1 MPDNID
7 KKPRLVKSKG
17 VKLVKKSNN
26 LIEARY
32 KFDIWET
39 RIFTSILTQIE
50 RIDEDFKVYRLYL
63 RDIIKE
69 FDINNGNAYELLR
82 QAADSLMNKKFYL
95 DYEGDGA
102 ERKKV
107 YHIIRNVDYMTK
119 LIDENKR
126 SLNEYVDVS
135 IDPDMKPLLLQLK
148 EQFTTYDM
156 RNIIRFKSSYSV
168 RIYELL
174 KQYESIGHR
183 TIDVDYLKSAFEIND
198 EYPLFGNF
206 YQKIIEPAHAAINE
220 HTDLFVTEI
229 EKVKS
234 GKKVIALKF
243 IFHRKSEHS
252 FNKSKKATTKSL
264 ALPFEDNFLQVADD
278 SIDELF
284 VKYQSRVVGD
294 FGVAPTVFMTTL
306 KGKTNQQV
314 EKAIRITDEAK
325 RKGDLGNVAGFFIE
339 ALRNDF
345 TNEKEEKK
353 QKEKDLKQK
362 EIALKKAKATEL
374 EAKAKAINDTV
385 RKLTAADPSL
395 TARAI
400 ERVKQSA
407 TGQSRLR
414 VLELSDP
421 SVEDF
426 RQDEVLRELVKMAI
440 LEIGVL

>member
-1 MPDNID
+1 MTEVVE
-7 KKPRLVKSKG
+7 KKPRQKKNNG
-17 VKLVKKSNN
+17 VKLVKKSNE

-50 RIDEDFKVYRLYL
+50 RVDEDFKVYRLYL
-63 RDIIKE
+63 RDVIKE

-119 LIDENKR
+119 IIDEKKR

-174 KQYESIGHR
+174 KQYENIGHR
-183 TIDVDYLKSAFEIND
+183 TVEVDYLKSAFEINE

-206 YQKIIEPAHAAINE
+206 YQKIIEPAFAAINE
-220 HTDLFVTEI
+220 YSDLYITAI
-229 EKVKS
+229 DKIKN
-234 GKKVIALKF
+234 GKKVVALKF
-243 IFHRKSEHS
+243 EFHRKSEHN
-252 FNKSKKATTKSL
+252 FNKPKKLNPKSQGSL
-264 ALPFEDNFLQVADD
+264 ESDFLQLPLHG
-278 SIDELF
+278 SIDDLF
-284 VKYQSRVVGD
+284 VKYQNRVVGD
-294 FGVAPTVFMTTL
+294 FGVAPTVFMTAL
-306 KGKTNQQV
+306 IGKSPEQI
-314 EKAIRITDEAK
+314 EKAIRITEDAK
-325 RKGDLGNVAGFFIE
+325 KKGDLINVAGFFIE
-339 ALRNDF
+339 ALRNGF

-353 QKEKDLKQK
+353 TKEKELKEK
-362 EIALKKAKATEL
+362 EAALKLVKAAQL
-374 EAKAKAINDTV
+374 EAKAKAINEKV
-385 RKLTAADPSL
+385 RELTNADPNL
-395 TARAI
+395 TEKAI
-400 ERVKQSA
+400 EKVKQSA

-414 VLELSDP
+414 VLEITEP
-421 SVEDF
+421 SLEDF

-440 LEIGVL
+440 LEIGN

>member
-1 MPDNID
+1 MTEVVE
-7 KKPRLVKSKG
+7 KKAGLKKSKG
-17 VKLVKKSNN
+17 VKLVKKSND

-39 RIFTSILTQIE
+39 RVFTSVLTQIE

-69 FDINNGNAYELLR
+69 FDINNGNAYDLLR

-119 LIDENKR
+119 IIDEKKR
-126 SLNEYVDVS
+126 SLNEYIDVS
-135 IDPDMKPLLLQLK
+135 IDPDMKPLLIQLK

-156 RNIIRFKSSYSV
+156 RNIIRFKSGYSV

-183 TIDVDYLKSAFEIND
+183 TVDVDYLKSAFEIND

-206 YQKIIEPAHAAINE
+206 YQKIIEPAYAAINE
-220 HTDLFVTEI
+220 HTDLSITEI
-229 EKVKS
+229 DKIKN
-234 GKKVIALKF
+234 GKKVVALKF
-243 IFHRKSEHS
+243 VFHRKSEHN
-252 FNKSKKATTKSL
+252 FNKTKKANNKSQMSL
-264 ALPFEDNFLQVADD
+264 DESFLQVPSHGAIDD
-278 SIDELF
+278 LF
-284 VKYQSRVVGD
+284 VKYQNRVVGD
-294 FGVAPTVFMTTL
+294 FGVAPTVFMTAL
-306 KGKTNQQV
+306 MGKTPEQI
-314 EKAIRITDEAK
+314 EKAIRITEDAK
-325 RKGDLGNVAGFFIE
+325 KKGDLINVAGFFIE
-339 ALRNDF
+339 ALRNGF

-353 QKEKDLKQK
+353 TKEKELKEQ
-362 EIALKKAKATEL
+362 EVALKKAKAVQL
-374 EAKAKAINDTV
+374 EAKAKAINDKV
-385 RKLTAADPSL
+385 RELTNSDPNL
-395 TARAI
+395 TEKAI
-400 ERVKQSA
+400 EKVKQSA

-414 VLELSDP
+414 VLELSEP

-440 LEIGVL
+440 LEIGS